1 MKKFRKYKSIS
12 NCISILLILY
22 LTLGSLLP
30 NNIYAQDLQSY
41 SEKVC
46 NTTYKAPIERPED
59 FLKDKEKAKEWERK
73 EAERIEQ
80 KLERS
85 EKEALESYKKDSVEI
100 SKYSQTRNYFYDYQI
115 EANSREKEYRELRN
129 AISKNKIDKPMYVY
143 YFESPEKL
151 AFNKVIRTE
160 NQNEISLEKFNEFKE
175 TIQDKLFKQD
185 GFKDISLYEPGKGDE
200 KPTPLLMHLK
210 LPRNTGMLPY
220 TNTNNISTL
229 IEQGYS
235 IKIDK
240 IVRIV
245 IDGKHYIKAEAS
257 VVNSLDFKD
266 DVSKGDSWGKANY
279 SDWSNKLTPNELAD
293 VNDYMRGG
301 YTAINNY
308 LISNGP
314 VNNPNSELDSK
325 ITNIENA
332 LKREPIPTNLTVYR
346 RSGPQEFGL
355 TLTSPEY
362 DFNKPENIDAFKSK
376 WEGQT
381 LSYPNFIST
390 SIGSVNMSAF
400 AKRKIVLRITIPKG
414 SPGAYLSAIP
424 GYAGEYE
431 VLLNHGSKFK
441 ISKIDSYKDGAI
453 TKLIVDATLIP

>member
-1 MKKFRKYKSIS
+1 MKKVNKSIS
-12 NCISILLILY
+12 IFLILY
-22 LTLGSLLP
+22 LILTTSLTNP
-30 NNIYAQDLQSY
+30 TYAQDLQAY
-41 SEKVC
+41 STNQIAKGIV
-46 NTTYKAPIERPED
+46 ERPED
-59 FLKDKEKAKEWERK
+59 FLKDKEKAKEWEK
-73 EAERIEQ
+73 SEAERIEK
-80 KLERS
+80 KLEKS
-85 EKEALESYKKDSVEI
+85 EIEALESYKKNSLEI

-115 EANSREKEYRELRN
+115 EADPREKEYKELRN
-129 AISKNKIDKPMYVY
+129 AISKNKIDKPMSVY
-143 YFESPEKL
+143 YFESPEKF
-151 AFNKVIRTE
+151 AFNKDLRTA
-160 NQNEISLEKFNEFKE
+160 NQNEISSEKFNEFKE

-185 GFKDISLYEPGKGDE
+185 GFKDISLYEPGKGDQ
-200 KPTPLLMHLK
+200 KPTPLLIHLK
-210 LPRNTGMLPY
+210 LPRNTGMLSY
-220 TNTNNISTL
+220 KNSNDVSTL

-240 IVRIV
+240 VVLIVLE
-245 IDGKHYIKAEAS
+245 GKQYIKAEAS
-257 VVNSLDFKD
+257 IVNSLDFKD
-266 DVSKGDSWGKANY
+266 DVSKGDSWGKENY

-314 VNNPNSELDSK
+314 VNNPNPELDSK
-325 ITNIENA
+325 VNNIENA
-332 LKREPIPTNLTVYR
+332 LKRTPIPSNLIVYR

-362 DFNKPENIDAFKSK
+362 DFNKIENIDAFKEK
-376 WEGQT
+376 WEGKIIT
-381 LSYPNFIST
+381 YPNFIST

-400 AKRKIVLRITIPKG
+400 AKRKIILRINIPKG

-441 ISKIDSYKDGAI
+441 INKVDSYKDGTV
-453 TKLIVDATLIP
+453 TKLILDATLIN

>member
-1 MKKFRKYKSIS
+1 MKKYKN
-12 NCISILLILY
+12 NCISILLMLFLILTGLFPNTVFAQGAQSY
-22 LTLGSLLP
+22 DFRTI
-30 NNIYAQDLQSY
+30 NNIANY
-41 SEKVC
+41 S
-46 NTTYKAPIERPED
+46 AIERPED
-59 FLKDKEKAKEWERK
+59 FLKDKEKAKDWERK
-73 EAERIEQ
+73 EADRIEK
-80 KLERS
+80 KLEKS
-85 EKEALESYKKDSVEI
+85 EREALESYKKDAVEI
-100 SKYSQTRNYFYDYQI
+100 RKYSQIRNYFYDYQI
-115 EANSREKEYRELRN
+115 EANTREKEYKELRN
-129 AISKNKIDKPMYVY
+129 AVSKNKIDKPMYVY
-143 YFESPEKL
+143 YFESPEKF
-151 AFNKVIRTE
+151 AFNKEIRAE
-160 NQNEISLEKFNEFKE
+160 SQNEISLERFNEFKA

-185 GFKDISLYEPGKGDE
+185 GFKDISLYEPGNGD
-200 KPTPLLMHLK
+200 KKSSPLLIHLK
-210 LPRNTGMLPY
+210 LPKDTGMLPY
-220 TNTNNISTL
+220 SNSNDVSTL

-245 IDGKHYIKAEAS
+245 LEGKQYIKAEAS
-257 VVNSLDFKD
+257 VVNCLDFKD

-279 SDWSNKLTPNELAD
+279 SDWSNKLSSDELAA

-314 VNNPNSELDSK
+314 ANNPNAELDAK
-325 ITNIENA
+325 INNIENA
-332 LKREPIPTNLTVYR
+332 LKREPIPANLVVYR

-362 DFNKPENIDAFKSK
+362 DFNKVENIDAFKEK

-381 LSYPNFIST
+381 LSYPNFVST

-400 AKRKIVLRITIPKG
+400 AKRKIVLRISIPKN

-441 ISKIDSYKDGAI
+441 ISKIDSYNDGTT
-453 TKLIVDATLIP
+453 TKLIVDATLID

>member
-1 MKKFRKYKSIS
+1 MKKFKN
-12 NCISILLILY
+12 NCISILLMLFLILTG
-22 LTLGSLLP
+22 LFPNTVFAQGVQSCDFRTI
-30 NNIYAQDLQSY
+30 NNIANY
-41 SEKVC
+41 S
-46 NTTYKAPIERPED
+46 AIERPED
-59 FLKDKEKAKEWERK
+59 FLKDKEKAKDWERK
-73 EAERIEQ
+73 EAERIE
-80 KLERS
+80 KNLEKS
-85 EKEALESYKKDSVEI
+85 EREALESYKKDAVEI
-100 SKYSQTRNYFYDYQI
+100 SKYSQVRNYFYDYQI
-115 EANSREKEYRELRN
+115 EANTREKEYKELRN
-129 AISKNKIDKPMYVY
+129 AVSKNKIDKPMYVY
-143 YFESPEKL
+143 YFESPEKF
-151 AFNKVIRTE
+151 AFNKEIRTE
-160 NQNEISLEKFNEFKE
+160 SQNEISLERFNEFKA

-185 GFKDISLYEPGKGDE
+185 GFKDISLYEPGNGDK
-200 KPTPLLMHLK
+200 KPTPLLIHLK
-210 LPRNTGMLPY
+210 LPKDTGMLPY
-220 TNTNNISTL
+220 SNSNDVSTL

-245 IDGKHYIKAEAS
+245 IEGKQYIKAEAS
-257 VVNSLDFKD
+257 VVSCLDFKD

-279 SDWSNKLTPNELAD
+279 SDWSNKLTSDELAA

-314 VNNPNSELDSK
+314 TNSPNAELDAK
-325 ITNIENA
+325 INNIENA
-332 LKREPIPTNLTVYR
+332 LKREPIPANLVVYR

-362 DFNKPENIDAFKSK
+362 DFNKVENIDAFKEK

-400 AKRKIVLRITIPKG
+400 AKRKIVLRISIPKN

-441 ISKIDSYKDGAI
+441 ISKIDSYKDGTT
-453 TKLIVDATLIP
+453 TKLIVDATLID